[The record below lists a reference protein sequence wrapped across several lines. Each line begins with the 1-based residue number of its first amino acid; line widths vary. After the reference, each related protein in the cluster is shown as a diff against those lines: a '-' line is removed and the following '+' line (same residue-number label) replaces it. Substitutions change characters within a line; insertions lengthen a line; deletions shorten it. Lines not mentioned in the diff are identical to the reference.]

1 MKPNLYLISTMQN
14 VELILIKF
22 LKNSIIDYKRNNSNL
37 ENKLKKD

>member
-22 LKNSIIDYKRNNSNL
+22 HKNSIIDYKKNNSNL